1 MVPYSQAA
9 AALPGTMMMFP
20 TAQQIGA
27 QVNRAPLREL
37 YSQDPRGWPGL
48 ENRPPRSHAP
58 SQELVRS
65 IAEREYWRQQSLAQE
80 GGARR
85 QDTDTESMASTVD
98 TTEELRRVPRN
109 QTFTKRLTSPAQDPT
124 YREEQLQAAR
134 TWFEDRRSRLVP
146 TGGGST
152 SR

>member
-1 MVPYSQAA
+1 MVPYTQAA
-9 AALPGTMMMFP
+9 AALPGTMMFP

-65 IAEREYWRQQSLAQE
+65 IAEREYWRQKNLAQE
-80 GGARR
+80 ARR
-85 QDTDTESMASTVD
+85 LETDTESMASSMD
-98 TTEELRRVPRN
+98 IAEELHRVPTN
-109 QTFTKRLTSPAQDPT
+109 QTFTMRPTDPAQDPN
-124 YREEQLQAAR
+124 YREAQLAAVR
-134 TWFEDRRSRLVP
+134 SWFEDRRNHLTR
-146 TGGGST
+146 GGGGNT